1 MGVIFA
7 VTFGIFAIGYGNT
20 LPRKNSV
27 YKRNCSDWTIK
38 TAKKCQKSQKNSRH
52 GYIMDAIFTISTS
65 IRAVMGIYHILRD
78 EPPSSIC
85 LA

>member
-52 GYIMDAIFTISTS
+52 GYIMDAIFTITTS
-65 IRAVMGIYHILRD
+65 VRAVMDIYHILRD
-78 EPPSSIC
+78 EPSSSIC